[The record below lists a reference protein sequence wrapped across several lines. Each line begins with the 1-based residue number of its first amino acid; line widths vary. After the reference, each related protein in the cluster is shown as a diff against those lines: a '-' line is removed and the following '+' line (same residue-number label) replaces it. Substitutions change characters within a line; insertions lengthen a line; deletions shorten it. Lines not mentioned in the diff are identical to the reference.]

1 MTLFARGTAEVRCKC
16 ARILSKNLSR
26 NWAVMV
32 FMACSCSE
40 LDVTGGD
47 KYFYPRL
54 QNINN
59 TNFQHDSSVLG
70 WASHD
75 WRSLC
80 WPLPPASLK
89 PPSTRY
95 NSFMTWTSITH
106 QMGHISTVTENM
118 LITVLQKNRT
128 SNVCMYLCLSV
139 YMCMSLHMSV
149 YMCVCACTHIRV
161 ITDIC
166 L

>member
-54 QNINN
+54 QNMNN
-59 TNFQHDSSVLG
+59 TNFQHDSPVLG

-95 NSFMTWTSITH
+95 NPFMTWTSITH
-106 QMGHISTVTENM
+106 QMGHISTMTENM

-128 SNVCMYLCLSV
+128 SNVCTYLCLSV